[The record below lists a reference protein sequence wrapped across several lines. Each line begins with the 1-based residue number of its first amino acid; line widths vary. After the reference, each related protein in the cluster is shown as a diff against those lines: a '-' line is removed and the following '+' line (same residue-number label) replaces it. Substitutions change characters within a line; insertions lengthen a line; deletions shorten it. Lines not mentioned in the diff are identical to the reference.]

1 MEPLVTKRTGFSMK
15 SIEAGSEIENLE
27 VKQDITFSH
36 PSFKKIPS
44 YLVSRFTTLCPSRK
58 DFKDI
63 NLTEMLNPFHSLG
76 ELNGRQWNFFLVGF
90 LAWVLD
96 LFDFFCISL
105 NVSRL
110 AEDLDKSI
118 ADITWGITLVL
129 MLRSV
134 GAIIFGIWAD
144 RYGRKWPYIVNV
156 ILLIILQLGLG
167 FIQTYKQFL
176 AVRALFGVA
185 MGGIYGNCVACAL
198 DDCPPKAK
206 GVLSGIFQEGYSV
219 GYLLAVIFQRAIA
232 DTTIQ
237 NWRSLIWFSAGLG
250 VLLVLWRLTLP
261 ETEAFIQ
268 QQLIQKEKRGNLKL
282 QLKNL
287 RILVKLQWLC
297 FVYIVLLMAGF
308 NFMSHG
314 SQDLYPTLLTKQ
326 YSFSNDQSTVTNV
339 VANLGAIFGGFLFGH
354 ASNYIGRRLTAII
367 ASILGGAMIYPWAFI
382 NGKAINAGAF
392 FQNVGMQG
400 AFSVAPV
407 YSTELSI
414 PQYRAFIVG
423 IGYQLGNLCS
433 SASSTIEATIGE
445 RFPIKTSSSEALYD
459 YAKVMSIF
467 MGCVYGYIILVAY
480 LGPETRNTESSLS
493 NKFFDELDPN
503 IYGIEQKA

>member
-1 MEPLVTKRTGFSMK
+1 MTSTVTKRNELSLGQ
-15 SIEAGSEIENLE
+15 IEILDIEDLE

-36 PSFKKIPS
+36 PSFKNAPS
-44 YLVSRFTTLCPSRK
+44 YLVSRFTTLFPSRR
-58 DFKDI
+58 DFREI
-63 NLTEMLNPFHSLG
+63 NLTEMFNPFNSLG

-105 NVSRL
+105 NVSSL
-110 AEDLDKSI
+110 AEDLDKSV
-118 ADITWGITLVL
+118 AEITWGITLVL

-144 RYGRKWPYIVNV
+144 RYGRKLPYIVNV

-176 AVRALFGVA
+176 AVRALFGIA

-198 DDCPPKAK
+198 DDCPLKAR

-232 DTTIQ
+232 DTTRQ
-237 NWRSLIWFSAGLG
+237 GWRSLVWFSAGLG
-250 VLLVLWRLTLP
+250 VLVVLWRLMLP
-261 ETEAFIQ
+261 ETDAFIQ
-268 QQLIQKEKRGNLKL
+268 QQSIQKEKKENLK
-282 QLKNL
+282 QK
-287 RILVKLQWLC
+287 IKKIGDLVKLQWLV

-326 YSFSNDQSTVTNV
+326 YNFSNDQSTVTNV
-339 VANLGAIFGGFLFGH
+339 VANLGAICGGIVFGH

-367 ASILGGAMIYPWAFI
+367 ASIVGGATIYPWAFI
-382 NGKAINAGAF
+382 NGKGINAGAF

-414 PQYRAFIVG
+414 PQHRAFIVG

-445 RFPIKTSSSEALYD
+445 RFPIKTSSSEALYN
-459 YAKVMSIF
+459 YAKVMS
-467 MGCVYGYIILVAY
+467 MGCVYGYIILIAY
-480 LGPETRNTESSLS
+480 LGPETRNTATSIS
-493 NKFFDELDPN
+493 NEPLEGLDPKVN
-503 IYGIEQKA
+503 GIYQKA